1 MTLQAPSWFAKPVP
15 HALLL
20 FGVVL
25 IFLGVVYTCMGESYE
40 KFHGWIYRSKEPKEF
55 WWSIVGYYLTGISC
69 IVIDVFD
76 LPLGFVL
83 AVLFV
88 AILLHLVYLLIR
100 WVIRQKR

>member
-1 MTLQAPSWFAKPVP
+1 MP
-15 HALLL
+15 HGWLV
-20 FGVVL
+20 FGVCL
-25 IFLGVVYTCMGESYE
+25 IFLGVIYTCMGESYE

-55 WWSIVGYYLTGISC
+55 WLSIVGYYLTGISC

-76 LPLGFVL
+76 LPLEFVL

-88 AILLHLVYLLIR
+88 VILLHLVYLLTR